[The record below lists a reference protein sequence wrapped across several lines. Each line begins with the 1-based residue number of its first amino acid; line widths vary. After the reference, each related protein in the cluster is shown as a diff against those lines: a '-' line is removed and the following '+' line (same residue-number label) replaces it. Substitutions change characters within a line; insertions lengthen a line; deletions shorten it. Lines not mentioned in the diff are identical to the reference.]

1 MSLITLFFIDK
12 GERYNNKIK
21 DCSHE
26 KGELIEDY
34 NEKIQK
40 GKKKGSGQK
49 TNSQQNTEKN
59 PNNRSIPRRVIQN
72 HPIALQPN
80 RPNEAMNAK

>member
-59 PNNRSIPRRVIQN
+59 PKQQK
-72 HPIALQPN
+72 HPP
-80 RPNEAMNAK
+80 